1 MPPCRRFR
9 IGGLKREANAMN
21 AKSNSF
27 WLRNMLSF
35 LVGAAAVS
43 ASLAVRPAAAQQVVG
58 GAIPALHG
66 TTMVAPGLQL
76 HAVNPSLSLTAPAT
90 APIQEQMQ
98 DDYATGLMSA
108 QRQLLEQNPSGTTR
122 EELSIERQLDGYTGP
137 R

>member
-1 MPPCRRFR
+1 
-9 IGGLKREANAMN
+9 LKREANAMN
-21 AKSNSF
+21 AKSNSV

-43 ASLAVRPAAAQQVVG
+43 ASLAVRPAAAQQVAG
-58 GAIPALHG
+58 GAIPPALQG

-98 DDYATGLMSA
+98 DDYATSLMSA

-122 EELSIERQLDGYTGP
+122 EELSIGRQLDGYTGP

>member
-1 MPPCRRFR
+1 
-9 IGGLKREANAMN
+9 LKREANAMN
-21 AKSNSF
+21 AKSNSV
-27 WLRNMLSF
+27 WLRNLLSF

-58 GAIPALHG
+58 GAIPPALHG

-122 EELSIERQLDGYTGP
+122 EELSIGRQLDGYTGP

>member
-1 MPPCRRFR
+1 
-9 IGGLKREANAMN
+9 MN
-21 AKSNSF
+21 AKSSSV

-35 LVGAAAVS
+35 LIGAAAIS

-58 GAIPALHG
+58 GAIPPALHG

-98 DDYATGLMSA
+98 DDYATSLMSA